1 MLACRAMGMRP
12 AYAVKRST
20 INRMSVWMICLG
32 LFTVGAG
39 VQATTL
45 EELAGQKDLTPEALA
60 HVVSDFAF
68 ELRPQLQAPD
78 AFLKNK
84 NGDCADYANLASTI
98 LGKHGYTTKLVVVM
112 MEKQTHV
119 VCYVKEAGGFLDYN
133 HRSDAHPLIHSD
145 GTIEDIANKVAFDF
159 RSQWHMASLFR
170 YNGSSPEF
178 LDNVFAPAAPAPK
191 VETRRIAKS
200 HPSKD
205 KSGSMASAPAPSGA
219 ALAMRS
225 SIN

>member
-1 MLACRAMGMRP
+1 MGLRP
-12 AYAVKRST
+12 ARTVKRFT
-20 INRMSVWMICLG
+20 IKRMSVWMICLG
-32 LFTVGAG
+32 LFTVGVRA
-39 VQATTL
+39 QATTVD
-45 EELAGQKDLTPEALA
+45 ELLGQKEITPEGLA

-78 AFLKNK
+78 TFLKNK
-84 NGDCADYANLASTI
+84 NGDCADYANLASTV
-98 LGKHGYTTKLVVVM
+98 LGKHGYTTKLIVVM
-112 MEKQTHV
+112 MDKQTHV

-133 HRSDAHPLIHSD
+133 HRADAHPLIPSD
-145 GTIEDIANKVAFDF
+145 GSIEDIAGKVASDF

-170 YNGSSPEF
+170 YNGNAPEF

-191 VETRRIAKS
+191 AQTRRIAKTR
-200 HPSKD
+200 PPGD
-205 KSGSMASAPAPSGA
+205 KGGSMASSPASSGA